1 MQENHLDNHKTPHTM
16 KNKIYYLFPGEG
28 IESEQEF
35 DWIECT
41 EQQL

>member
-1 MQENHLDNHKTPHTM
+1 M
-16 KNKIYYLFPGEG
+16 KNKIYYLFPGEE

>member
-1 MQENHLDNHKTPHTM
+1 M
-16 KNKIYYLFPGEG
+16 KQNIYYLFPGEG

>member
-1 MQENHLDNHKTPHTM
+1 M
-16 KNKIYYLFPGEG
+16 KNKTYYLFPGEG

>member
-1 MQENHLDNHKTPHTM
+1 M

-35 DWIECT
+35 DWVECT
-41 EQQL
+41 EQSI